1 MKNLAPATL
10 GGQGP
15 NLILS
20 RTDTSTNPKEV
31 KGLNP
36 NKPKT
41 INHLKDLQEIADKW
55 VDRGC
60 YGTPDRAL
68 RALVGVRYE

>member
-1 MKNLAPATL
+1 MRYLAPAVQ
-10 GGQGP
+10 GGQRL
-15 NLILS
+15 NLNLG
-20 RTDTSTNPKEV
+20 RTDTSTNPAEV

-36 NKPKT
+36 NKPIT
-41 INHLKDLQEIADKW
+41 INCLRAMQEIADRW

-68 RALVGVRYE
+68 RALVGGET